1 MSPTDLRP
9 LALGEII
16 DRSASLWRRHLK
28 SLFLICFGFDLVG
41 YMLAKGLQLVSQNAL
56 LTLQAGTPSMPEL
69 VRLLVQLLGGLGLVI
84 VVGLWLYWL
93 STLLVSRYVVP
104 QWLGEPISLGEV
116 FRQALPKLKA
126 LTGAYA
132 LSLLWAVGALLLLM
146 LPSALL
152 LGGALALEVLVGG
165 TAARVLGAALLVLGA
180 VLLIIA
186 TLGSFLWY
194 LLRFCLLAPA
204 LAMEPLS
211 ALGAFRRSGQLL
223 SGRVE
228 PGFTGRVGVRAM
240 LLVTVVSAILFAVS
254 LVSGLP
260 ALVVRF
266 AYGIP
271 LQPTQAALQ
280 AIPQLI
286 LVPVELFQVVGQAL
300 FTPLALVF
308 YATFYL
314 DMRMRREGLDLERR
328 LAALEARQATTS

>member
-1 MSPTDLRP
+1 VSPTELRP

-16 DRSASLWRRHLK
+16 DRSASFWRRHLK
-28 SLFLICFGFDLVG
+28 SLFLITLGFDLVG
-41 YMLAKGLQLVSQNAL
+41 YLLAKSLQLGLRSAL
-56 LTLQAGTPSMPEL
+56 VTLQSGALSATK
-69 VRLLVQLLGGLGLVI
+69 LLLLSGRMLLGLGLVL
-84 VVGLWLYWL
+84 VVSLWLYWL
-93 STLLVSRYVVP
+93 ANLVVSRYVVP
-104 QWLGEPISLGEV
+104 QWLGESAPLGNV
-116 FRQALPKLKA
+116 FRQVLPKLKA

-132 LSLLWAVGALLLLM
+132 LSLLWAVGVLLLLM

-152 LGGALALEVLVGG
+152 LGGALALQLLVGSDV
-165 TAARVLGAALLVLGA
+165 ARMVSVLLLGLGG

-186 TLGSFLWY
+186 TLGTFLWY

-204 LAMEPLS
+204 LAMEELS
-211 ALGAFRRSGQLL
+211 AMGAFRRSGQLL

-254 LVSGLP
+254 LLSGLP

-266 AYGIP
+266 AYGTP
-271 LQPTQAALQ
+271 LEPALATSQ
-280 AIPQLI
+280 AIPQLA
-286 LVPVELFQVVGQAL
+286 LVPAELFQVLGQAL

-328 LAALEARQATTS
+328 LALLEARESATS